1 MIDERFMEITGVGNQ
16 INAHNL
22 CLFEDLPTNIQQG
35 KDRQIDILER
45 GAERGHY
52 SINYQM
58 HDRAGGGLLLTCR
71 NEIRAIEMP
80 EYR

>member
-1 MIDERFMEITGVGNQ
+1 MADKRFMKIIGGVGNQ

-35 KDRQIDILER
+35 KDRQIDILREAISR
-45 GAERGHY
+45 SVVIEGLGA
-52 SINYQM
+52 
-58 HDRAGGGLLLTCR
+58 GLLLTCR